1 FTTSTRKA
9 DYLGY
14 RAMGFSV
21 REACDLVPITFK
33 TLLNWRRQDE
43 EFAKWEGGRL
53 AELQSTIADDVLRF
67 AFLRNMR
74 LVLRIDGRLFE
85 RRLYDP
91 NGMTSDDR
99 KDYREAAKRYSA
111 TDLIAIEKATSREEE
126 GQGEAGS
133 GGLTVIVEGDMIVG
147 EEARRAASRALL
159 ERFMTN
165 RKMIEGEAQVVS
177 DGDGDEGTDGA

>member
-1 FTTSTRKA
+1 MHNEDPKVSPGIPLIEPGKADTDEVEESLMARVPFMTSTRKA

-43 EFAKWEGGRL
+43 EFARWEGGRL

-133 GGLTVIVEGDMIVG
+133 
-147 EEARRAASRALL
+147 
-159 ERFMTN
+159 
-165 RKMIEGEAQVVS
+165 
-177 DGDGDEGTDGA
+177 